1 MEPVPKDVFFGRER
15 AESFFFSHPEWA
27 QELWKPRVC
36 SRMEVRWNEGRETI
50 RQGLSVFSL
59 EGALHGL
66 WEAVGTSWD
75 FCRWGQVDP
84 CCLTVW
90 MQSHVF
96 SHGDISVIL
105 LLLSL
110 LLLLSFQ

>member
-15 AESFFFSHPEWA
+15 AVSFSFSPPEWA

-36 SRMEVRWNEGRETI
+36 SRVEVRCSEGRETI
-50 RQGLSVFSL
+50 RQGLSVSSP
-59 EGALHGL
+59 EGALRGL

-84 CCLTVW
+84 C
-90 MQSHVF
+90 
-96 SHGDISVIL
+96 
-105 LLLSL
+105 
-110 LLLLSFQ
+110 